1 MACFGEWW
9 LRGDFRCF
17 CGLVGF
23 RFGVLVRNNFVGFV
37 GFCVGI
43 ALWFGWLFWVICC
56 FGLRGIHAFVVIL
69 CRLLCLV
76 SSAFR

>member
-1 MACFGEWW
+1 MSGQ

-23 RFGVLVRNNFVGFV
+23 RFGALVRNNFVGFV
-37 GFCVGI
+37 GFYVGI

-56 FGLRGIHAFVVIL
+56 FGFTWDSCLYGGVV
-69 CRLLCLV
+69 
-76 SSAFR
+76 